1 MDLDPRATSADR
13 RAVVDERI
21 ADLRSLVERE
31 VVPLIDWY
39 QRKKRWPRRL
49 HRLSGIAV
57 IGLGAT
63 IPVLAA
69 YTDAQPAR
77 VLVGVAG
84 AVITIITGLATIYE
98 WQKTWRIFTV
108 AQTDLE
114 AHRLRWELTLGAA
127 DAETDQEERLRRAV
141 AATETLL
148 EKTALA
154 RRTETAEFFAEQA
167 ELPRTLPAA

>member
-1 MDLDPRATSADR
+1 MEER
-13 RAVVDERI
+13 RAVVDGRI
-21 ADLRSLVERE
+21 AELRALVERE

-63 IPVLAA
+63 IPVLSA

-77 VLVGVAG
+77 VLVGTAG
-84 AVITIITGLATIYE
+84 AVITVITGLATVYE

-108 AQTDLE
+108 AQTELE
-114 AHRLRWELTLGAA
+114 AHRLRRAPPWRHARTLRAALGAA
-127 DAETDQEERLRRAV
+127 ARERHCRPSRLGRAGRRRPPGWQWRART
-141 AATETLL
+141 AA
-148 EKTALA
+148 APPVRS
-154 RRTETAEFFAEQA
+154 RR
-167 ELPRTLPAA
+167 P